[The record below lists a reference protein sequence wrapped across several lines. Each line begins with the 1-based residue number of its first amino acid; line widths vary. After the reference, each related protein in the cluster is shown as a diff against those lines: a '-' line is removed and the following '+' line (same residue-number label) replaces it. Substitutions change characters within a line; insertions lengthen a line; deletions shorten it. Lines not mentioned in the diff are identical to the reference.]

1 MCAGGA
7 CRYIVTRNLNRVI
20 DNNFYPVEEARNSN
34 MKHRPIGL
42 GVQGLA
48 DAFIHMRL
56 PFDSDGAPLVR
67 GEDHHGHW
75 GWDPEP
81 VEDHD
86 TTCLAALAEIH
97 ARYRSAADQKV
108 VAGVKQ

>member
-1 MCAGGA
+1 
-7 CRYIVTRNLNRVI
+7 R
-20 DNNFYPVEEARNSN
+20 
-34 MKHRPIGL
+34 IGL
-42 GVQGLA
+42 S
-48 DAFIHMRL
+48 IHYVSPDVRETRIE
-56 PFDSDGAPLVR
+56 GATAMLVR